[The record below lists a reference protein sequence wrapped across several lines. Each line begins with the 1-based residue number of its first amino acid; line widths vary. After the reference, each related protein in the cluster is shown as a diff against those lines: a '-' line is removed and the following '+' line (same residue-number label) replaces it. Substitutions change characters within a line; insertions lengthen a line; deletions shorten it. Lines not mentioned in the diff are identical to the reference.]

1 MRCTFQC
8 LDQILHVVV
17 AEPGGQPQWP
27 GVNYERL
34 SFSLPGHHQA
44 QAQKVI
50 HGRLQRGAGPT
61 ELAAQQLGDVVIKR
75 ESGSHTLMIAS

>member
-1 MRCTFQC
+1 VRCTFQC

-27 GVNYERL
+27 GVNYEWL

-44 QAQKVI
+44 QAEKVI

-61 ELAAQQLGDVVIKR
+61 ELAAQQLGDIVIKR
-75 ESGSHTLMIAS
+75 ESGSHTLMIAP